1 MKKTLFLLSFI
12 FLINCNAIGGD
23 EYEIK
28 GNVKNA
34 TQKTIYLEK
43 MSHNEVKIVDSSAIS
58 TVGAFKMKGNID
70 GMGFYR
76 LLIKDPAAPQ
86 GGYSWFMSLDKSE
99 KVDASIDTKT
109 PMNFAITSTPAQKE
123 FQDMMKSFS
132 TQQSELM
139 QLYQQYQSI
148 SKSNPTSA
156 DAQSISG
163 LIQTKSQNLN
173 GYIDGLLK
181 TATNPIT
188 KYYLYSIIMEQMK
201 NQETSPEFIKQI
213 NTFTDEISKKLPK
226 SVYARD
232 FQTISDNFKNQE
244 LAKANKAKL
253 DVGEMAP
260 DVEFVKETG
269 EKVKLSSFR
278 GKTVLLDF
286 WASWCG
292 PCRMENPNVVRA
304 YNKYKDKGFTVVSI
318 SQDQDLD
325 KWKAAIA
332 KDGLVWTNHFADKL
346 IGLKASSLYEIQ
358 YIPKTYLIDKN
369 GKIAAKDLRG
379 TALEVELDK
388 LLK

>member
-1 MKKTLFLLSFI
+1 
-12 FLINCNAIGGD
+12 
-23 EYEIK
+23 
-28 GNVKNA
+28 
-34 TQKTIYLEK
+34 
-43 MSHNEVKIVDSSAIS
+43 
-58 TVGAFKMKGNID
+58 MKGNID

-76 LLIKDPAAPQ
+76 LLIKDPVAPQ

-99 KVDASIDTKT
+99 KVNASIDTKT
-109 PMNFAITSTPAQKE
+109 PMNFTITSTPAQKE

-201 NQETSPEFIKQI
+201 NQETSLEFIKQI

-304 YNKYKDKGFTVVSI
+304 YNKYKDKGFTVVSV

-369 GKIAAKDLRG
+369 GRIAAKDLRG
-379 TALEVELDK
+379 IALEVELDK